1 MLPTVLSMLQS
12 AQQLSVMQQQS
23 SDEESLE
30 YNTSLRISIFEAYSG
45 IFNGLSA
52 PKISQYLKAPAEVT
66 HIFLCFAMSR
76 IFFLRSRAQ
85 QAMLRPIGLSCVLF
99 CSVMQTASLKAR
111 CQCSKSLM
119 GVNTFKIH
127 IGHIQVA
134 CVQLQ

>member
-66 HIFLCFAMSR
+66 HIF
-76 IFFLRSRAQ
+76 
-85 QAMLRPIGLSCVLF
+85 CVLP
-99 CSVMQTASLKAR
+99 CLAS
-111 CQCSKSLM
+111 S
-119 GVNTFKIH
+119 F
-127 IGHIQVA
+127 
-134 CVQLQ
+134 